1 MPPKTCSKTTPNYAR
16 SWKQKSCR
24 PLKISKTRFPPL
36 PLRAPMAQKNIKA
49 ERTSAR
55 SAFSFSFAHIVAEPL
70 SPPNANMLLSQ
81 IGRCLYLKLAAKTC
95 AGFVSCRA
103 SCLSPS
109 RYGEQRQDNKTSKM
123 PTTKRKVDWKQRKQP
138 KIIGKRYNHQLGFKR
153 VAGRRTALPIRHTTP
168 FIIKTAG
175 QHGH

>member
-16 SWKQKSCR
+16 SWKQKSCK
-24 PLKISKTRFPPL
+24 PLKISKTRVIPL
-36 PLRAPMAQKNIKA
+36 PLRAHNGIKNIKA

-55 SAFSFSFAHIVAEPL
+55 SAFYLSLCPHPRWML

-81 IGRCLYLKLAAKTC
+81 IGRCLYLKLAARTC

-109 RYGEQRQDNKTSKM
+109 RYGELRQDNKTSKM
-123 PTTKRKVDWKQRKQP
+123 PTTKRKMDWKQRKQP
-138 KIIGKRYNHQLGFKR
+138 KIIGKRYNYQLGFKR